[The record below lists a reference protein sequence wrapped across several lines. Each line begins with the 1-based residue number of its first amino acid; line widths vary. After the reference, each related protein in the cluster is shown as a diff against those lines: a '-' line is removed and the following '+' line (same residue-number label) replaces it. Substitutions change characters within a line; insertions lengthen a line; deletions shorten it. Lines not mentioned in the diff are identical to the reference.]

1 MKLED
6 IEKKNIYRVPDRY
19 FDQLPMR
26 IQSRVNAENPVN
38 RFTFSWKFVTKIA
51 VPAFAL
57 VLILF
62 YFGINNSN
70 TNLSSEQLLAMVD
83 TEDII
88 AYLETTD
95 ITADEILEE
104 IDLTMLD
111 LDFSDEGAMMED
123 IDMDAEDMD
132 VLFDEFGIDSE
143 LL

>member
-111 LDFSDEGAMMED
+111 LDFSNEGAMMED

-132 VLFDEFGIDSE
+132 VLFDEFGIDRE

>member
-132 VLFDEFGIDSE
+132 VLFDEFGIDRE

>member
-104 IDLTMLD
+104 IDLSMLD